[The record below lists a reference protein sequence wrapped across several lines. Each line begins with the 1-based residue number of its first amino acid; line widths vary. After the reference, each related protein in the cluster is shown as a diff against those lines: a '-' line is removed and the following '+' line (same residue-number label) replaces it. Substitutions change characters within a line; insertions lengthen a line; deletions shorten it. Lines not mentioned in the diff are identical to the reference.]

1 MSGHGTNTIFF
12 DKKKKIGRSEHL
24 VNPYLLRP
32 ISTHFCLIPPPLL
45 KEEVICVS
53 PLILENHNRITP
65 NRTITLLRFDD
76 LVLNRFQ
83 RI

>member
-45 KEEVICVS
+45 KEEVMCV
-53 PLILENHNRITP
+53 TP
-65 NRTITLLRFDD
+65 NLREP
-76 LVLNRFQ
+76 
-83 RI
+83 

>member
-12 DKKKKIGRSEHL
+12 DKKKKISEHL
-24 VNPYLLRP
+24 VNPYLRRP
-32 ISTHFCLIPPPLL
+32 ISAHCCLIPPPLL

-65 NRTITLLRFDD
+65 NRTMTLLRFDD